1 MLNAMV
7 KLLRD
12 YLRLVLFCLGVLAGI
27 QVPGFVDQYH
37 KSLQAHLA
45 EVNQQLA
52 GFQRDADRYF
62 NGSLEQLIQ
71 HYAASDDPIFTAG
84 GQNIGDI
91 AQRRQQLAQA
101 LRGFDGAFWHP
112 YRELVLHPQPDIRA
126 EVWQHFS
133 YQLLLK
139 PEAIVFGLLSG
150 LLTAML
156 IEALLSA
163 CFWCTIK
170 GVGRIFKRPISS

>member
-1 MLNAMV
+1 MI

-12 YLRLVLFCLGVLAGI
+12 YLRLLLFGLGVLAGI
-27 QVPGFVDQYH
+27 QVPGFVDQYQ
-37 KSLQAHLA
+37 KSVQAHLA
-45 EVNQQLA
+45 EVSQQLA

-62 NGSLEQLIQ
+62 NGNLEQLIS
-71 HYAASDDPIFTAG
+71 HYGNSNDPVFSAG
-84 GQNIGDI
+84 GSNIGAI
-91 AQRRQQLAQA
+91 AQRQLQLSRAVQ
-101 LRGFDGAFWHP
+101 GFEGAYWHP
-112 YRELVLHPQPDIRA
+112 YRELLLNPLPDIRA

-139 PEAIVFGLLSG
+139 PEAIAFGLLAG
-150 LLTAML
+150 LLTAMF

-170 GVGRIFKRPISS
+170 GVARVYRRSPSP